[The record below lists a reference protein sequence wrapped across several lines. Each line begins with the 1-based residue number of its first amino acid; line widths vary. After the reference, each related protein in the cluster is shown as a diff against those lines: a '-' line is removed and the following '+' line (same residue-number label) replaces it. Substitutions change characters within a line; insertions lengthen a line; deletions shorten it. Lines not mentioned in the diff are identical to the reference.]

1 VSEIKG
7 DIGVEKTK
15 AERERERGKAF
26 KEGRKQGG
34 R

>member
-1 VSEIKG
+1 M
-7 DIGVEKTK
+7 EKTK

-26 KEGRKQGG
+26 KDRRKQGG